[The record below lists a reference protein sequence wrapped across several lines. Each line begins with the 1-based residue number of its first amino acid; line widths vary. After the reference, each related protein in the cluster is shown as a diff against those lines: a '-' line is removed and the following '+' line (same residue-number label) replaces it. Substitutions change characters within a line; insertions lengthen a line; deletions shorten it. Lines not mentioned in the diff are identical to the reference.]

1 MSKYYTWKKGGNKIN
16 INTGFKS
23 FDDYIVCISKGSCV
37 GRGQTSFYIR
47 PFNQKYLKKFIHSS
61 ATLPTYRYPLFF
73 YS

>member
-23 FDDYIVCISKGSCV
+23 FDNYIVCISRGSCV

-47 PFNQKYLKKFIHSS
+47 PFNQ
-61 ATLPTYRYPLFF
+61 T
-73 YS
+73 